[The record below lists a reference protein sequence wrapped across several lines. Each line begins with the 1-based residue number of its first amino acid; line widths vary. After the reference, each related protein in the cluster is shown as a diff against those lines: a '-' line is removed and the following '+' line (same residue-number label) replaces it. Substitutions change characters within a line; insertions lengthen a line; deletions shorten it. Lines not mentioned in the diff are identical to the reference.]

1 MKVSSFILRCGLFS
15 VSSVII
21 YQVLNLCYCDSN
33 QFTRLRGFFFRM
45 LHLDMSGWMWF
56 CPIKG
61 KKIYP
66 LADLSK
72 RGAPCWWRQS
82 YSIEHNLANIQVC
95 PLLRICH
102 SLVLWPYSVCR
113 VFFFFFISFFLQSFS
128 LQCYRK
134 QLYWGF
140 PNWSS
145 LLSKNGVWKWSSYL
159 FQ

>member
-1 MKVSSFILRCGLFS
+1 
-15 VSSVII
+15 
-21 YQVLNLCYCDSN
+21 
-33 QFTRLRGFFFRM
+33 M

-66 LADLSK
+66 LADLSR

-102 SLVLWPYSVCR
+102 SLVLWPYSVCK
-113 VFFFFFISFFLQSFS
+113 VFFLSVSFCNLSVYNVIENNSIEGFRIDQVFLARMGYENGAAIYFSSHDFIENASDV
-128 LQCYRK
+128 CITKRE
-134 QLYWGF
+134 
-140 PNWSS
+140 
-145 LLSKNGVWKWSSYL
+145 
-159 FQ
+159 